1 MSGLNG
7 SVDLVIPAWNAHAT
21 IDRALASAAMQTEKP
36 TVVIADDAS
45 AKGYADVA
53 ARWRGV
59 LDVRLVRLEENGGPG
74 LARQAG
80 LETGSGEFVAFMDAD
95 DALWGATALEQ
106 LADELRR
113 GADAAVGGF
122 YEQLPDGRLLPH
134 GPNMTWMFAKMYR
147 RDFLERFDIRFNDTR
162 ANEDA
167 GFNGLVKACTRAI
180 AFIPEPLYLWH
191 FKPDS
196 ITRADGWAYTS
207 RAGYDGF
214 VENMIR
220 LAGEIE
226 KRGLGAPVSLG
237 AAAEGMCA
245 IYFAY
250 LEALRNEPSAGM
262 ALIRRAADYY
272 ARVYARAET
281 YIGRDRLTEAYLSA
295 ARSNAA
301 LLGEI
306 VPEKSL
312 FQFIEEL
319 KKEAANG

>member
-36 TVVIADDAS
+36 TVIIADDAS
-45 AKGYADVA
+45 ARRYADVA
-53 ARWRGV
+53 ARWRGI
-59 LDVRLVRLEENGGPG
+59 LDIRLVRLGENGGPG
-74 LARQAG
+74 AARQAG
-80 LETGSGEFVAFMDAD
+80 LEAGEGEFVAFMDAD
-95 DALWGATALEQ
+95 DTLWGATALEQ
-106 LADELRR
+106 LAHELRR

-122 YEQLPDGRLLPH
+122 LEQLADGRLLPH

-167 GFNGLVKACTRAI
+167 GFNGLVKACTRSI

-220 LAGEIE
+220 LSGEI
-226 KRGLGAPVSLG
+226 KRRALGAQVVVNS
-237 AAAEGMCA
+237 AAEGMCA
-245 IYFAY
+245 IYFAF
-250 LEALRNEPSAGM
+250 LEALRNEPSAEN
-262 ALIRRAADYY
+262 ALVRRAADFY
-272 ARVYARAET
+272 ARVYAPAEPH
-281 YIGRDRLTEAYLSA
+281 IGREKLTEAYLAA

-306 VPEKSL
+306 IPGTSL
-312 FQFIEEL
+312 FEFIDRL
-319 KKEAANG
+319 KKEAENG